1 MTDIYSM
8 KRIAV
13 LLLIFAGS
21 SICCAQAKK
30 NLTAKKSSIV
40 KKTQNREDSKKE
52 EVVYVYN
59 EDFAKGEEL
68 FGLNKPAEAIPY
80 FEKCIEEKDIN
91 PDVWIHLGVAYYQ
104 TGDYTRSLACCAKG
118 LAKENTNH
126 KILAY
131 NAGNSA
137 YALTNYSRAEA
148 CYAIAIREDEN
159 FSPAYLNRAN
169 AQLKQDHLQ
178 DARENY
184 SKYLELE
191 KDNPQRTEIE
201 KLIVLL
207 DEEIARRAKEKP
219 EVVEL
224 DFANVKNDEN
234 ITEDTKEKV
243 LFELPSSIAEKELPT
258 VEVVDSSIAD
268 APELPTVAQ
277 KENIELSKVAPENIA
292 QEKNETKQEEKT
304 ELSRVTLDADLET
317 QNETDKDT
325 SKEDD
330 EVELSHV
337 PLDSALTEE
346 PKDTKKTEE
355 KTELSPVVPDAI
367 PEEKK
372 KEDYSEI
379 VSEDAATAPE
389 LYESGQQN

>member
-1 MTDIYSM
+1 M
-8 KRIAV
+8 KKIAI
-13 LLLIFAGS
+13 LLLFFAGT
-21 SICCAQAKK
+21 SICSAQAKK

-40 KKTQNREDSKKE
+40 KKTQTKEDSKKE
-52 EVVYVYN
+52 EAVYVYN

-118 LAKENTNH
+118 LTKENTNH

-148 CYAIAIREDEN
+148 CYAIAIREDET
-159 FSPAYLNRAN
+159 FAPAFLNRAN

-191 KDNPQRTEIE
+191 KESPQRPEIE
-201 KLIVLL
+201 KLIELL

-224 DFANVKNDEN
+224 DFANVKNDDN
-234 ITEDTKEKV
+234 ITEDQKEKV
-243 LFELPSSIAEKELPT
+243 LFEIPSSATEKDVPS
-258 VEVVDSSIAD
+258 VEAVDSSISD
-268 APELPTVAQ
+268 APELPVEQ

-292 QEKNETKQEEKT
+292 EEKEENKTEEKT
-304 ELSRVTLDADLET
+304 ELSRVLVDTNLET
-317 QNETDKDT
+317 QNETDE
-325 SKEDD
+325 KEED

-337 PLDSALTEE
+337 PLDSALSEE
-346 PKDTKKTEE
+346 TKETKKTEE
-355 KTELSPVVPDAI
+355 KTELSPVIPDAI

-372 KEDYSEI
+372 EEDYSEI

-389 LYESGQQN
+389 LSGNLQSD

>member
-1 MTDIYSM
+1 M
-8 KRIAV
+8 KRIAI
-13 LLLIFAGS
+13 LLLFFAGT
-21 SICCAQAKK
+21 SICSAQAKK

-40 KKTQNREDSKKE
+40 KKTQTKEDSKKE

-104 TGDYTRSLACCAKG
+104 IGDYTRSLACCAKG
-118 LAKENTNH
+118 LTKENTNH

-148 CYAIAIREDEN
+148 CYAIALREDEN
-159 FSPAYLNRAN
+159 FAPAYLNRAN
-169 AQLKQDHLQ
+169 AQVKQDHLQ

-191 KDNPQRTEIE
+191 KESAQRPEIE

-234 ITEDTKEKV
+234 LTEDQKEKV
-243 LFELPSSIAEKELPT
+243 LFELPTSTTEKELPS
-258 VEVVDSSIAD
+258 VEAVDSSIAD
-268 APELPTVAQ
+268 APELPPAEQ
-277 KENIELSKVAPENIA
+277 KENIELSKVSPENITE
-292 QEKNETKQEEKT
+292 QKEETKTEEKA
-304 ELSRVTLDADLET
+304 ELSRVTVDAELET
-317 QNETDKDT
+317 QNEAGKDTDK
-325 SKEDD
+325 EED

-346 PKDTKKTEE
+346 PKDTKKAEE

-372 KEDYSEI
+372 EEDNSEI

-389 LYESGQQN
+389 LSGTVQSK

>member
-1 MTDIYSM
+1 MTDIHSM

-13 LLLIFAGS
+13 ILLFFAGT

-40 KKTQNREDSKKE
+40 KKTQSKAEEKKE
-52 EVVYVYN
+52 EAVYVYN

-118 LAKENTNH
+118 LTKENTNH

-159 FSPAYLNRAN
+159 FAPAYLNRAN

-191 KDNPQRTEIE
+191 KDSPQKSEIE
-201 KLIVLL
+201 KLILLL

-219 EVVEL
+219 EAVEL

-234 ITEDTKEKV
+234 ITEDPKEKV
-243 LFELPSSIAEKELPT
+243 LFELPASTAEKELPA
-258 VEVVDSSIAD
+258 VEAVDSSIAE
-268 APELPTVAQ
+268 APELPPAEQ
-277 KENIELSKVAPENIA
+277 KENIELSRVAPENIA
-292 QEKNETKQEEKT
+292 QEKEETEQEEKS
-304 ELSRVTLDADLET
+304 ELSLVTVDEDLET
-317 QNETDKDT
+317 KNDIDK
-325 SKEDD
+325 KEED
-330 EVELSHV
+330 EVELSRV
-337 PLDSALTEE
+337 PLDSALTEKHE
-346 PKDTKKTEE
+346 NTEKTEV
-355 KTELSPVVPDAI
+355 KTELSHVVPDAI
-367 PEEKK
+367 PEEKE

-379 VSEDAATAPE
+379 VSEDAAVAPE
-389 LYESGQQN
+389 LSGTVQ

>member
-1 MTDIYSM
+1 M
-8 KRIAV
+8 KKIAI
-13 LLLIFAGS
+13 LLLFFAGT
-21 SICCAQAKK
+21 SICSAQAKK

-40 KKTQNREDSKKE
+40 KNAQTKEDSKKE

-118 LAKENTNH
+118 LTKENTNH

-148 CYAIAIREDEN
+148 CYAIAIREDET
-159 FSPAYLNRAN
+159 FAPAFLNRAN

-191 KDNPQRTEIE
+191 KESPQRPEIE
-201 KLIVLL
+201 KLIELL

-224 DFANVKNDEN
+224 DFANVKNDDN
-234 ITEDTKEKV
+234 ITEDQKEKV
-243 LFELPSSIAEKELPT
+243 LFELPSSATEKDVPS
-258 VEVVDSSIAD
+258 VEAVDSSISD
-268 APELPTVAQ
+268 APELPVEQ

-292 QEKNETKQEEKT
+292 EEKEEDKTEEKT
-304 ELSRVTLDADLET
+304 ELSRVTVDSDLET
-317 QNETDKDT
+317 QNETDE
-325 SKEDD
+325 KEDD

-337 PLDSALTEE
+337 PMDSALSEE
-346 PKDTKKTEE
+346 TKETKKPEE
-355 KTELSPVVPDAI
+355 KTELSPVIPDAI

-372 KEDYSEI
+372 EEDYSEI

-389 LYESGQQN
+389 LSGNLQSD

>member
-13 LLLIFAGS
+13 ILLFFAGT

-40 KKTQNREDSKKE
+40 KKTQNKAEEKKE
-52 EVVYVYN
+52 EPVYVYN

-118 LAKENTNH
+118 LTKDNTNH

-131 NAGNSA
+131 NAGISA

-159 FSPAYLNRAN
+159 FAPAYLNRAN

-191 KDNPQRTEIE
+191 KDSLQKAEIE
-201 KLIVLL
+201 KLILLL

-219 EVVEL
+219 EAVEL

-234 ITEDTKEKV
+234 ITEDPKEKV
-243 LFELPSSIAEKELPT
+243 LFELPASTAEKELPSI
-258 VEVVDSSIAD
+258 EAVDSSIAE
-268 APELPTVAQ
+268 APELPPAEQ
-277 KENIELSKVAPENIA
+277 KENIELSRVAPENIA
-292 QEKNETKQEEKT
+292 QEKEEPEQEEKT
-304 ELSRVTLDADLET
+304 ELSRVTVDADLET
-317 QNETDKDT
+317 QNDIDKKD
-325 SKEDD
+325 DD

-337 PLDSALTEE
+337 TLDSALTEE
-346 PKDTKKTEE
+346 HEKTETTEE
-355 KTELSPVVPDAI
+355 KTELSHVVPDAI

-379 VSEDAATAPE
+379 VSEDAVIAPE
-389 LYESGQQN
+389 LSGTVQ

>member
-1 MTDIYSM
+1 M
-8 KRIAV
+8 KRIAI
-13 LLLIFAGS
+13 LLLVFAGT
-21 SICCAQAKK
+21 SICSAQAKK

-40 KKTQNREDSKKE
+40 NKAQNKENSKKE

-118 LAKENTNH
+118 LTKENTNH

-148 CYAIAIREDEN
+148 CYAIAIREDET
-159 FSPAYLNRAN
+159 FAPAYLNRAN

-191 KDNPQRTEIE
+191 KESLQRPEIE

-207 DEEIARRAKEKP
+207 DEEIVRRAKEKP

-234 ITEDTKEKV
+234 ITEDPKEKV
-243 LFELPSSIAEKELPT
+243 LFEILSTPAEKEVLT
-258 VEVVDSSIAD
+258 VEAVDSSISN
-268 APELPTVAQ
+268 APELPPEQ
-277 KENIELSKVAPENIA
+277 KENIELSKITPENITD
-292 QEKNETKQEEKT
+292 QTEPEESKTEEKT
-304 ELSRVTLDADLET
+304 ELSRVTVDTELE
-317 QNETDKDT
+317 NENNMSLLTEEK
-325 SKEDD
+325 KE
-330 EVELSHV
+330 EVELSRV
-337 PLDSALTEE
+337 PLDSALQEE
-346 PKDTKKTEE
+346 PEDTAKTND
-355 KTELSPVVPDAI
+355 KIELSPVVPDAI

-372 KEDYSEI
+372 EEEHLEI
-379 VSEDAATAPE
+379 VSEDAARAPN
-389 LYESGQQN
+389 LSGSTQQN

>member
-13 LLLIFAGS
+13 ILLFFAGT

-40 KKTQNREDSKKE
+40 KKTQNKAEEKKE
-52 EVVYVYN
+52 EPVYVYN

-118 LAKENTNH
+118 LTKENTNH

-159 FSPAYLNRAN
+159 FAPAYLNRAN

-191 KDNPQRTEIE
+191 KDSLQKAEIE
-201 KLIVLL
+201 KLILLL

-219 EVVEL
+219 EAVEL

-234 ITEDTKEKV
+234 ITEDPKEKV
-243 LFELPSSIAEKELPT
+243 LFEIPASTAEKELPS
-258 VEVVDSSIAD
+258 VEAVDSSIAE
-268 APELPTVAQ
+268 APELPPAEQ
-277 KENIELSKVAPENIA
+277 KENIELSRVAPENIA
-292 QEKNETKQEEKT
+292 QEKEEPEQEEKT
-304 ELSRVTLDADLET
+304 ELSRVTVDADLET
-317 QNETDKDT
+317 QNDIDKKD
-325 SKEDD
+325 DD

-346 PKDTKKTEE
+346 HEKTETTEE
-355 KTELSPVVPDAI
+355 KTELSHVVPDAI

-379 VSEDAATAPE
+379 VSEDAVIAPE
-389 LYESGQQN
+389 LSGTVQ